1 MPAKKAE
8 PGSGRGAILP
18 HQPSPAQAAA
28 NVAAGPTL
36 IASVR
41 LAAYSQRPHPLPYGM
56 ARTTCTTRTKRG
68 HPMLKHLAA
77 LSATFSA
84 ALSTARPATALPAS
98 VAAATAAVLLSLA
111 SPVAASPVV
120 AVNSTCAPPM
130 LPERPELEHYQDYS
144 AFIADIMTFKRLE
157 AELHNNPAKCAPA
170 EHDEPARHSENLG
183 EAVASARQ
191 QPRFDYQRHATWYD
205 RSTSQSFVLQRLN
218 RSELADE
225 RLQAGPLA
233 AQRLLPRA
241 ALVRLPPDWRQARH
255 ADDQALR
262 RDHEARRVEAS
273 SDNAGLKLVQRNE
286 NLVLFYDHT
295 SALVRVRGDV
305 YVSSGRCVANCRIAE

>member
-1 MPAKKAE
+1 
-8 PGSGRGAILP
+8 
-18 HQPSPAQAAA
+18 
-28 NVAAGPTL
+28 
-36 IASVR
+36 
-41 LAAYSQRPHPLPYGM
+41 
-56 ARTTCTTRTKRG
+56 
-68 HPMLKHLAA
+68 MLKHLAA
-77 LSATFSA
+77 LSA
-84 ALSTARPATALPAS
+84 ALSIALP
-98 VAAATAAVLLSLA
+98 AATAATFLSLA

-120 AVNSTCAPPM
+120 TASNACTPPM

-157 AELHNNPAKCAPA
+157 AELHNHPAKCTPA
-170 EHDEPARHSENLG
+170 EHDEPARHHENLG
-183 EAVASARQ
+183 DAVASARQ

-218 RSELADE
+218 PNELADE
-225 RLQAGPLA
+225 RLHAGPPA

-286 NLVLFYDHT
+286 NLVLFYDHN

-305 YVSSGRCVANCRIAE
+305 YVSSGRCVANCRVVE